1 MRQHSINGMGGR
13 PRWRSAAPRVPS
25 GRDTVRRAHPGRH
38 VAGAGPLS
46 GEGRTM
52 RDPELV
58 ARAQRAA
65 TRLESAWEQWRALHG
80 LAVAPGQPVVSYV
93 GYSLKEPW
101 GEPRVVIGIDA
112 DEAEYLAEFLDRDE
126 CAQRGQV
133 LPQQVQRPQ
142 VSLQQVPLQSGPLQS
157 GPLQQVKL
165 TESASEGTGEYPSSA
180 LLGAPVPFGRGRQAA
195 DQARDLAGW
204 TSGELPG
211 QVNEQLASWPPSAD
225 QPPASA

>member
-1 MRQHSINGMGGR
+1 
-13 PRWRSAAPRVPS
+13 
-25 GRDTVRRAHPGRH
+25 
-38 VAGAGPLS
+38 
-46 GEGRTM
+46 
-52 RDPELV
+52 LV

-126 CAQRGQV
+126 CAQRGQQV
-133 LPQQVQRPQ
+133 PPQSAQLPQATIQQMPIQ
-142 VSLQQVPLQSGPLQS
+142 QMPIQQVPLQSGPLQS

-165 TESASEGTGEYPSSA
+165 TESAPEGTGEYPSSA
-180 LLGAPVPFGRGRQAA
+180 LLGASVPFGRGRQSA
-195 DQARDLAGW
+195 DQARDPAGW

-211 QVNEQLASWPPSAD
+211 QVNEQPICGRPARTSHPRAPGAAACARARTRPRLDPNPLEAGSQLRPSVPKN
-225 QPPASA
+225 QPA

>member
-1 MRQHSINGMGGR
+1 
-13 PRWRSAAPRVPS
+13 
-25 GRDTVRRAHPGRH
+25 
-38 VAGAGPLS
+38 
-46 GEGRTM
+46 M

-126 CAQRGQV
+126 CAQRV
-133 LPQQVQRPQ
+133 EIPQQQGRR
-142 VSLQQVPLQSGPLQS
+142 
-157 GPLQQVKL
+157 
-165 TESASEGTGEYPSSA
+165 TELPPEGNGEHARSA
-180 LLGAPVPFGRGRQAA
+180 LLSYGRHSP
-195 DQARDLAGW
+195 DQVRDMATELAGW
-204 TSGELPG
+204 NPGELPG
-211 QVNEQLASWPPSAD
+211 QVTDQLAAWPPGPQTSAD

>member
-1 MRQHSINGMGGR
+1 
-13 PRWRSAAPRVPS
+13 
-25 GRDTVRRAHPGRH
+25 
-38 VAGAGPLS
+38 
-46 GEGRTM
+46 M

-65 TRLESAWEQWRALHG
+65 ARLESAWEQWRALHG

-133 LPQQVQRPQ
+133 SLQASPSQASPLGASPLPQGPAQHGSVQHGLGQ
-142 VSLQQVPLQSGPLQS
+142 HGSAQHGSLQQVALPEA
-157 GPLQQVKL
+157 
-165 TESASEGTGEYPSSA
+165 TSEGAGDYPSSA
-180 LLGAPVPFGRGRQAA
+180 LLGAPVSFGVGRQSPDQVRDIAA
-195 DQARDLAGW
+195 ELAGW

-211 QVNEQLASWPPSAD
+211 QVAEQLAAWPPGASD
-225 QPPASA
+225 QPPA

>member
-1 MRQHSINGMGGR
+1 
-13 PRWRSAAPRVPS
+13 
-25 GRDTVRRAHPGRH
+25 
-38 VAGAGPLS
+38 
-46 GEGRTM
+46 M
-52 RDPELV
+52 RDPELA

-126 CAQRGQV
+126 CAQRGQQV
-133 LPQQVQRPQ
+133 TPQQALSQQALPQQVQLPQ
-142 VSLQQVPLQSGPLQS
+142 VPLQPVPLQSGPLQS

-180 LLGAPVPFGRGRQAA
+180 LLGAPVHFGRGRQPA

-211 QVNEQLASWPPSAD
+211 QVNEQLASWPPGAD
-225 QPPASA
+225 QPPASV

>member
-1 MRQHSINGMGGR
+1 
-13 PRWRSAAPRVPS
+13 
-25 GRDTVRRAHPGRH
+25 
-38 VAGAGPLS
+38 
-46 GEGRTM
+46 M

-126 CAQRGQV
+126 CAQRGQQV
-133 LPQQVQRPQ
+133 LPQQAQLPQ
-142 VSLQQVPLQSGPLQS
+142 APIQQMPIQQVPLQSGRRSQVRCS
-157 GPLQQVKL
+157 QVKL
-165 TESASEGTGEYPSSA
+165 TESAPEGTGEHPSSA
-180 LLGAPVPFGRGRQAA
+180 K
-195 DQARDLAGW
+195 
-204 TSGELPG
+204 
-211 QVNEQLASWPPSAD
+211 
-225 QPPASA
+225 

>member
-1 MRQHSINGMGGR
+1 
-13 PRWRSAAPRVPS
+13 
-25 GRDTVRRAHPGRH
+25 
-38 VAGAGPLS
+38 
-46 GEGRTM
+46 M

-112 DEAEYLAEFLDRDE
+112 DEAEYLAEFLDRNE
-126 CAQRGQV
+126 CAQRGQQV
-133 LPQQVQRPQ
+133 PPQQVQLSQAQLSQAQLPQAQLPQLQLPQ
-142 VSLQQVPLQSGPLQS
+142 VPLQQVPPQPGPLQS

-165 TESASEGTGEYPSSA
+165 TESAPEGTGEYPSSA
-180 LLGAPVPFGRGRQAA
+180 LLGAPVPLGRGRQSA

-211 QVNEQLASWPPSAD
+211 QVTEQLASWPPVAD
-225 QPPASA
+225 HPPASA

>member
-1 MRQHSINGMGGR
+1 
-13 PRWRSAAPRVPS
+13 
-25 GRDTVRRAHPGRH
+25 
-38 VAGAGPLS
+38 
-46 GEGRTM
+46 M

-126 CAQRGQV
+126 CAQRGQQV
-133 LPQQVQRPQ
+133 TTQQALSQQAQLPQVP
-142 VSLQQVPLQSGPLQS
+142 LQPVPLQSGPLQS

-180 LLGAPVPFGRGRQAA
+180 LLGAPVHFGRGRQPA

-211 QVNEQLASWPPSAD
+211 QVNEQLASGRPARTSH
-225 QPPASA
+225 PPACDTPRNARWARPEDPLESGFTAAS

>member
-1 MRQHSINGMGGR
+1 
-13 PRWRSAAPRVPS
+13 
-25 GRDTVRRAHPGRH
+25 
-38 VAGAGPLS
+38 
-46 GEGRTM
+46 M

-126 CAQRGQV
+126 CAQRGQQV
-133 LPQQVQRPQ
+133 PPQQAQLSQ
-142 VSLQQVPLQSGPLQS
+142 VSVQQVPLQSGPLQS

-165 TESASEGTGEYPSSA
+165 TESVSEGSGEYPSSA
-180 LLGAPVPFGRGRQAA
+180 LLGAPVHFGRGRPSA

-211 QVNEQLASWPPSAD
+211 QVNEQLASWPPGAD
-225 QPPASA
+225 QPPAGV

>member
-1 MRQHSINGMGGR
+1 
-13 PRWRSAAPRVPS
+13 
-25 GRDTVRRAHPGRH
+25 
-38 VAGAGPLS
+38 
-46 GEGRTM
+46 M

-133 LPQQVQRPQ
+133 PLQQVLNQQMQHQQVQHQ
-142 VSLQQVPLQSGPLQS
+142 QAQLQQVPLQGGPLQS
-157 GPLQQVKL
+157 GPLQQVRLTEAL
-165 TESASEGTGEYPSSA
+165 TESTGEYPSPVH
-180 LLGAPVPFGRGRQAA
+180 LDAPPAPDWGRPSP
-195 DQARDLAGW
+195 DQARDIAAELAGW
-204 TSGELPG
+204 TPGELPG
-211 QVNEQLASWPPSAD
+211 QLPDQLASWPPGVD
-225 QPPASA
+225 QPPAGA

>member
-1 MRQHSINGMGGR
+1 
-13 PRWRSAAPRVPS
+13 
-25 GRDTVRRAHPGRH
+25 
-38 VAGAGPLS
+38 
-46 GEGRTM
+46 M

-80 LAVAPGQPVVSYV
+80 LGVAPGQPVVSYV

-126 CAQRGQV
+126 CAQRGQQGPPPQAQ
-133 LPQQVQRPQ
+133 LPQAQLPQAQLPQAQLPQAQLPQAQLPQAQLPQ
-142 VSLQQVPLQSGPLQS
+142 VPIRQMPIQQVPLQSGPLQS

-165 TESASEGTGEYPSSA
+165 TESAPEGTGGSPSSA
-180 LLGAPVPFGRGRQAA
+180 LLGTPVPFGRGRQSA

-204 TSGELPG
+204 TSGELPD

>member
-1 MRQHSINGMGGR
+1 
-13 PRWRSAAPRVPS
+13 
-25 GRDTVRRAHPGRH
+25 
-38 VAGAGPLS
+38 
-46 GEGRTM
+46 M

-65 TRLESAWEQWRALHG
+65 ARLESAWEQWRALHG

-133 LPQQVQRPQ
+133 P
-142 VSLQQVPLQSGPLQS
+142 LQQVPHQQVPYQSGPSPSGPLQSVNPLQS
-157 GPLQQVKL
+157 GPLQQL
-165 TESASEGTGEYPSSA
+165 PRSEPPQEGRGEYTSSS
-180 LLGAPVPFGRGRQAA
+180 LFGAPVSFGLGRQSPDQVRDIAA
-195 DQARDLAGW
+195 EMAGW
-204 TSGELPG
+204 NSGELPG
-211 QVNEQLASWPPSAD
+211 QVAEQLAGWPPSMPIASD

>member
-1 MRQHSINGMGGR
+1 
-13 PRWRSAAPRVPS
+13 
-25 GRDTVRRAHPGRH
+25 
-38 VAGAGPLS
+38 
-46 GEGRTM
+46 M

-65 TRLESAWEQWRALHG
+65 TRLESAWDNGVRCMDSRSRPDSRSSATSAIRLRN
-80 LAVAPGQPVVSYV
+80 PG
-93 GYSLKEPW
+93 

-126 CAQRGQV
+126 CAQRGQQV
-133 LPQQVQRPQ
+133 PPQQAQLPQ

-165 TESASEGTGEYPSSA
+165 TESASEGTGEYPSPA
-180 LLGAPVPFGRGRQAA
+180 LLGAPVHFGRGRQPA

-211 QVNEQLASWPPSAD
+211 QVNEQLASWPPGAD
-225 QPPASA
+225 QPPASV

>member
-1 MRQHSINGMGGR
+1 
-13 PRWRSAAPRVPS
+13 
-25 GRDTVRRAHPGRH
+25 
-38 VAGAGPLS
+38 
-46 GEGRTM
+46 M

-126 CAQRGQV
+126 CAQRGQQA
-133 LPQQVQRPQ
+133 PAQQVQLPQ
-142 VSLQQVPLQSGPLQS
+142 ASIQHMPIQQMPIQQMPIQQVPLQSGPLQS

-165 TESASEGTGEYPSSA
+165 TESSAEGTGEYFWARLYPSA
-180 LLGAPVPFGRGRQAA
+180 GRQSA

-211 QVNEQLASWPPSAD
+211 QVNEQLTSWPPSAD
-225 QPPASA
+225 QPPAST

>member
-1 MRQHSINGMGGR
+1 VVECRTEGVVRQGNRPARHIPEGALPGPVRSQGR
-13 PRWRSAAPRVPS
+13 
-25 GRDTVRRAHPGRH
+25 
-38 VAGAGPLS
+38 
-46 GEGRTM
+46 
-52 RDPELV
+52 V

-65 TRLESAWEQWRALHG
+65 TRLESAWDQWRALHG

-126 CAQRGQV
+126 CAQRGQQV
-133 LPQQVQRPQ
+133 PPQQAQLPQATIQQMPI
-142 VSLQQVPLQSGPLQS
+142 QQVPLQSGPLQS

-165 TESASEGTGEYPSSA
+165 TESAPEGTGEYPSSA
-180 LLGAPVPFGRGRQAA
+180 LLGAPVPFGRGRQSA

-211 QVNEQLASWPPSAD
+211 QVNEQLTSWPPSAD

>member
-1 MRQHSINGMGGR
+1 
-13 PRWRSAAPRVPS
+13 
-25 GRDTVRRAHPGRH
+25 
-38 VAGAGPLS
+38 
-46 GEGRTM
+46 M

-65 TRLESAWEQWRALHG
+65 TRLESAWDQWRALHG

-126 CAQRGQV
+126 CAQRGQQV
-133 LPQQVQRPQ
+133 PPQQAQLPQATIQQMPI
-142 VSLQQVPLQSGPLQS
+142 QQVPLQSGPLQS

-165 TESASEGTGEYPSSA
+165 TESAPEGTGEYPSSA
-180 LLGAPVPFGRGRQAA
+180 LLCAPVPFGRGRQSA
-195 DQARDLAGW
+195 DQARDPAGW

-211 QVNEQLASWPPSAD
+211 QVNEQLTSWPPSAD